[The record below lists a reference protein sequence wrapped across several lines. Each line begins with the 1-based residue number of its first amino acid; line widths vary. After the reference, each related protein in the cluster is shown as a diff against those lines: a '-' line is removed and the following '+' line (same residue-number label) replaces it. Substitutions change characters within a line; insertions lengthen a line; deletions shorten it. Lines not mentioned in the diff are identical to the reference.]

1 MPKSKFQHYVPKFYL
16 DGFADT
22 NGMVWVFDK
31 LKKTIFSSKPEGI
44 AGENYF
50 YDVPKL
56 ESSFQ
61 LVQPLEKAFGPHES
75 EAAQVI
81 QYLDWA
87 IFEENFPT
95 LHKNNREVLAMHL
108 ALQIVRTPKYRQSL
122 LDFFNQS
129 DDKEIEPLKKIFNED
144 ERMIHAFTFM
154 DSDSINSLSEMIS
167 NQIWLFARNS
177 TDIPFYS
184 SDNPVLF
191 KTKDNKE
198 WTSPKLPTENGIQI
212 IFPLSADCLLYVME
226 KEYWSRVMPFDGK
239 ISPVTFTEYM
249 VDHEN
254 SGQVA
259 FSKRF
264 VFSCRN
270 DFTLA
275 KAYCSEHPE
284 MFESDNTK
292 EHN

>member
-95 LHKNNREVLAMHL
+95 LHKNNRFMLLHL
-108 ALQIVRTPKYRQSL
+108 WTA
-122 LDFFNQS
+122 
-129 DDKEIEPLKKIFNED
+129 
-144 ERMIHAFTFM
+144 
-154 DSDSINSLSEMIS
+154 
-167 NQIWLFARNS
+167 
-177 TDIPFYS
+177 IP
-184 SDNPVLF
+184 
-191 KTKDNKE
+191 
-198 WTSPKLPTENGIQI
+198 
-212 IFPLSADCLLYVME
+212 
-226 KEYWSRVMPFDGK
+226 
-239 ISPVTFTEYM
+239 
-249 VDHEN
+249 
-254 SGQVA
+254 
-259 FSKRF
+259 
-264 VFSCRN
+264 
-270 DFTLA
+270 
-275 KAYCSEHPE
+275 
-284 MFESDNTK
+284 
-292 EHN
+292 